1 MQPIFDKSR
10 VINST
15 YIQMFIIVIAF
26 LIMGVSSFFF
36 ANSIEK
42 KHLVKEAETAM
53 AFSEAEI
60 VANLL
65 EPETFLSGYSE
76 TIRSMLLRGEPY
88 YILSA
93 YIKSVTNYI
102 MKDKDLMSGL
112 QNTHGYF
119 FTWGGKYLTA
129 KDWTPPEDFSPENQS
144 WYQKAIESKGK
155 ITISEPYKDSI
166 TNNYILTFSRC
177 ITDDNDNPLAILCL
191 DIELNRI
198 SKYAISINLTE
209 NSYGVLINNDMIIIA
224 HREPY
229 FIGEKFNYADSGI
242 AIVAKELEM
251 GKNVSERHL
260 KNYMNEDTIVY
271 FIKIKYNWFLGIV
284 IPIKEYYK
292 NVNQMA
298 AFLLLLGSL
307 LAWALCTML
316 YYLAQAKI
324 KSDLR
329 NQQKSNFLATMSHE
343 IRTPLNAILGMTEIQ
358 MQNTAHP
365 PATSEAFLK
374 INNSGNLLLNIIND
388 ILDLSKIEAGKLE
401 LVPVKY
407 EVARLINDII
417 QLNYIRYVS
426 KPIEF
431 KIKVDE
437 NIPAF
442 LVGDD
447 LRIKQILN
455 NLLSNAF
462 KYTDK
467 GVVTLSVNAECVG
480 RGGTVLVSLIFEVS
494 DTGQGMSTEQIN
506 KLFDEYTRFNMEA
519 NRTTEG
525 AGLGMTITR
534 NLVNLMYGKI
544 TVKSTVGE
552 GSTFTV
558 RLPQKTDTKGIE
570 GVIGKNMAENLSQV
584 NQNNSIQIKK
594 SQLIHEYMPYGSVL
608 IVDDVETNLYVAKG
622 LMLPYGLKIDVATSG
637 FEALNKIKEGL
648 SYDVIFMD
656 HMMPKMDGIEAT
668 KQLRNMG
675 YTKPI
680 VALTANALT
689 GHAEMFLNNGFDD
702 FISKPIDIHQ
712 LNRTLNRLIRDKQS
726 SEIIE
731 AAMKEK
737 IEIDKKRSSN
747 IGFQKADEQIVKI
760 FAKDA
765 EKAVVAIKKSVQK
778 DLNNEDD
785 IHLYIINV
793 HAMKS
798 ALANIGEKELSAE
811 ANRLEQAGRDKDINL
826 LLSET
831 KEFLQKLDKVISEI
845 KKREEKNEL
854 SEDSEESLVL
864 LKEKLQIIK
873 DACNEMDKKIIKDE
887 LNELRKKAWAQGTNE
902 LLDAI
907 EEHLLHSDFEEASAL
922 IDNYNM

>member
-1 MQPIFDKSR
+1 
-10 VINST
+10 
-15 YIQMFIIVIAF
+15 MFIIVIAF
-26 LIMGVSSFFF
+26 VIMSISSFFF

-60 VANLL
+60 SATLL
-65 EPETFLSGYSE
+65 EPETFLGSYSE
-76 TIRSMLLRGEPY
+76 TIRSMLLRGETASV
-88 YILSA
+88 LSA
-93 YIKSVTNYI
+93 YIKSVTNY
-102 MKDKDLMSGL
+102 MFKDRDLMSGL
-112 QNTHGYF
+112 ITTHGYF

-129 KDWTPPEDFSPENQS
+129 RDWTPHEDFSPENQL
-144 WYQKAIESKGK
+144 WYQKAMESKGK
-155 ITISEPYKDSI
+155 IIISEPYKDFI
-166 TNNYILTFSRC
+166 TNNYILTLSRC
-177 ITDDNDNPLAILCL
+177 ITDDNDNPLAIICI

-198 SKYAISINLTE
+198 TKYAVSINLTE

-224 HREPY
+224 HHEPY
-229 FIGEKFNYADSGI
+229 FIGEKLNHVDSGI
-242 AIVAKELEM
+242 ALLAKELEM
-251 GKNVSERHL
+251 GKNISERHV

-271 FIKIKYNWFLGIV
+271 FIKIKYGWFLGIV
-284 IPIKEYYK
+284 IPINEYYK

-307 LAWALCTML
+307 LAWGLCTML

-365 PATSEAFLK
+365 PATNEAFLK

-426 KPIEF
+426 KPIDF

-462 KYTDK
+462 KYTDE
-467 GVVTLSVNAECVG
+467 GVVTLSVSAECIG
-480 RGGTVLVSLIFEVS
+480 RGGGAVLVTLIFEVS
-494 DTGQGMSTEQIN
+494 DTGQGMSSEQIN

-534 NLVNLMYGKI
+534 NLVDLMYGKI
-544 TVKSTVGE
+544 IVKSTVGE

-558 RLPQKTDTKGIE
+558 RLPQKTDGKGIE
-570 GVIGKNMAENLSQV
+570 GIIGKNMAENLSQL

-594 SQLIHEYMPYGSVL
+594 TQLIHEYMPYGSVL

-637 FEALNKIKEGL
+637 FEAINKIKEGL
-648 SYDVIFMD
+648 SYDVVFMD

-668 KQLRNMG
+668 KQLRKMG

-689 GHAEMFLNNGFDD
+689 GHAEMFLKNGFDD

-726 SEIIE
+726 SEVIE
-731 AAMKEK
+731 TAIKEK
-737 IEIDKKRSSN
+737 AEIDKKRNFN
-747 IGFQKADEQIVKI
+747 IGFQQADEQIVKI
-760 FAKDA
+760 FARDA
-765 EKAVVAIKKSVQK
+765 EKAAGAIKKSIQEN
-778 DLNNEDD
+778 LNNEDD
-785 IHLYIINV
+785 IHMYIINV

-811 ANRLEQAGRDKDINL
+811 ANRLEQAGREKNINL

-831 KEFLQKLDKVISEI
+831 KEFLEKLDNVINEI

-854 SEDSEESLVL
+854 SEDSEESLAM

-873 DACNEMDKKIIKDE
+873 DACTEMNKKIIKDE
-887 LNELRKKAWAQGTNE
+887 LIKLRKMAWTQKTNE
-902 LLDAI
+902 LLTAI

-922 IDNYNM
+922 IDNYNI

>member
-1 MQPIFDKSR
+1 LQPIFDKNR
-10 VINST
+10 TINST

-26 LIMGVSSFFF
+26 LIMGTSSFFF

-60 VANLL
+60 SATLL
-65 EPETFLSGYSE
+65 EPETFLGSYSE
-76 TIRSMLLRGEPY
+76 TIRSMLLMGENSSV
-88 YILSA
+88 LSA
-93 YIKSVTNYI
+93 YITSVTDYLL
-102 MKDKDLMSGL
+102 KDKEIMSGL
-112 QNTHGYF
+112 VTTHGYF
-119 FTWGGKYLTA
+119 FTWGGKYITA
-129 KDWTPPEDFSPENQS
+129 KNWIQPEDFSPENQI
-144 WYQKAIESKGK
+144 WYQKAIDAKGK
-155 ITISEPYKDSI
+155 IVISDPYKDLI
-166 TNNYILTFSRC
+166 TNNYILTLSRC
-177 ITDDNDNPLAILCL
+177 ITYDNGNPLAIICI
-191 DIELNRI
+191 DIELNSI
-198 SKYAISINLTE
+198 SKYAVSINLTE
-209 NSYGVLINNDMIIIA
+209 NSYGGLINNDMVIIA

-229 FIGEKFNYADSGI
+229 FIGEKLYNLDSGI
-242 AIVAKELEM
+242 ASLTDELEM
-251 GKNVSERHL
+251 GKNISERHL
-260 KNYMNEDTIVY
+260 KNYMYEDTIVY

-284 IPIKEYYK
+284 IPVNEYYK

-298 AFLLLLGSL
+298 AFLLLLGSI

-329 NQQKSNFLATMSHE
+329 NQQKSSFLATMSHE

-431 KIKVDE
+431 KIKIDE
-437 NIPAF
+437 NIPSF

-462 KYTDK
+462 KYTEK
-467 GVVTLSVNAECVG
+467 GEVVLSVNAECVG
-480 RGGTVLVSLIFEVS
+480 RGGAVLVSLIFEVS
-494 DTGQGMSTEQIN
+494 DTGQGMSQDQVN

-534 NLVNLMYGKI
+534 NLIDLMYGKI
-544 TVKSTVGE
+544 TVKSEVGQ
-552 GSTFTV
+552 GTTFTV
-558 RLPQKTDTKGIE
+558 RLPQKTEGKGIE
-570 GVIGKNMAENLSQV
+570 GVIGKEVAENLSQL

-594 SQLIHEYMPYGSVL
+594 TQVIHEFMPYGSVL

-622 LMLPYGLKIDVATSG
+622 LMIPYGLKIEVATSG
-637 FEALNKIKEGL
+637 FEAIKKIKEGAV
-648 SYDVIFMD
+648 YDVVFMD

-675 YTKPI
+675 YIKPI

-712 LNRTLNRLIRDKQS
+712 LNRTLNRLVRDKQP
-726 SEIIE
+726 SEVIE
-731 AAMKEK
+731 AAIKEK
-737 IEIDKKRSSN
+737 AELDKKRTSP
-747 IGFQKADEQIVKI
+747 GFQQADTQLVKI
-760 FAKDA
+760 FARDA
-765 EKAVVAIKKSVQK
+765 EKAADAIKKSIHK
-778 DLNNEDD
+778 NLNNEKD
-785 IHLYIINV
+785 IQMFIINV

-811 ANRLEQAGRDKDINL
+811 ANRLEQAGRGKDINVI
-826 LLSET
+826 LSEIN
-831 KEFLQKLDKVISEI
+831 EFLDKLNKVVKEI

-854 SEDSEESLVL
+854 SEDSEESLVM
-864 LKEKLQIIK
+864 LKEKLQLIK
-873 DACNEMDKKIIKDE
+873 DACNEMDKKTIKNV
-887 LNELRKKAWAQGTNE
+887 LVELREKSWTQKTNE
-902 LLDAI
+902 LLTSV
-907 EEHLLHSDFEEASAL
+907 EELLLHSDFEETSTL
-922 IDNYNM
+922 IDNYYN

>member
-1 MQPIFDKSR
+1 
-10 VINST
+10 
-15 YIQMFIIVIAF
+15 MFIIVIAF
-26 LIMGVSSFFF
+26 VIMSISSFFF
-36 ANSIEK
+36 ANNIEK
-42 KHLVKEAETAM
+42 KHLVKEAETAL

-60 VANLL
+60 SATLL
-65 EPETFLSGYSE
+65 EPETFLGSYSE
-76 TIRSMLLRGEPY
+76 TIRSMLLRGEPSY
-88 YILSA
+88 VLSA
-93 YIKSVTNYI
+93 YIKSVTDYI
-102 MKDKDLMSGL
+102 FKDRDLMSGL
-112 QNTHGYF
+112 ITTHGYF

-129 KDWTPPEDFSPENQS
+129 RNWIPPEDFSPENQL
-144 WYQKAIESKGK
+144 WYQKAIKTKGK
-155 ITISEPYKDSI
+155 IIISEPYKDFI
-166 TNNYILTFSRC
+166 TNNYIITLSRC
-177 ITDDNDNPLAILCL
+177 ITDNNDNPLAIICI
-191 DIELNRI
+191 DIELNKI
-198 SKYAISINLTE
+198 TKHAVSINLTE
-209 NSYGVLINNDMIIIA
+209 NSYGVLINNDMVIIA

-229 FIGEKFNYADSGI
+229 FIGEKLKNVDSGI
-242 AIVAKELEM
+242 ASLAKELEM
-251 GKNVSERHL
+251 GRNVSERHI

-271 FIKIKYNWFLGIV
+271 FVKIKYNWFLGIV
-284 IPIKEYYK
+284 IPISEYYK

-298 AFLLLLGSL
+298 VFLFLLGSL
-307 LAWALCTML
+307 LAWGLCTML

-358 MQNTAHP
+358 MQNTVHP
-365 PATSEAFLK
+365 PTTIEAFLK

-462 KYTDK
+462 KYTNE
-467 GVVTLSVNAECVG
+467 GIVTLSVNAECVG
-480 RGGTVLVSLIFEVS
+480 RGGGAVLVTLIFEVS
-494 DTGQGMSTEQIN
+494 DTGQGMSAEQVN

-534 NLVNLMYGKI
+534 NLVDLMYGKI
-544 TVKSTVGE
+544 IVKSAVGE

-558 RLPQKTDTKGIE
+558 RLPQKTDGKGIE
-570 GVIGKNMAENLSQV
+570 GVIGKNMAENLSQL
-584 NQNNSIQIKK
+584 NQNSSIQIKK
-594 SQLIHEYMPYGSVL
+594 TQLIHEYMPYGSVL

-637 FEALNKIKEGL
+637 FEAIDKIKEGL

-668 KQLRNMG
+668 KQLRKMS
-675 YTKPI
+675 YTNSI

-689 GHAEMFLNNGFDD
+689 GHAEMFLSNGFDD

-712 LNRTLNRLIRDKQS
+712 LNRILNRLIRDKQP
-726 SEIIE
+726 SEVIE
-731 AAMKEK
+731 AAIKEK
-737 IEIDKKRSSN
+737 IEIDKKRNSAT
-747 IGFQKADEQIVKI
+747 GFQQADEQIVKI
-760 FAKDA
+760 FARDA
-765 EKAVVAIKKSVQK
+765 EKAVAAIKKSIQEN
-778 DLNNEDD
+778 LNNEDD

-811 ANRLEQAGRDKDINL
+811 ANKLEQAGRDKDINF

-831 KEFLQKLDKVISEI
+831 NEFLEKLDKVVNEI
-845 KKREEKNEL
+845 KKREEKKEL
-854 SEDSEESLVL
+854 SEDSEESLVMFR
-864 LKEKLQIIK
+864 EKLQIIK
-873 DACNEMDKKIIKDE
+873 DACGEMDKKSVKKT
-887 LNELRKKAWAQGTNE
+887 LTELRKRAWAQETNA
-902 LLDAI
+902 LLTSI
-907 EEHLLHSDFEEASAL
+907 EEHLLHSDFEEVSAL
-922 IDNYNM
+922 IDNYNK

>member
-1 MQPIFDKSR
+1 
-10 VINST
+10 
-15 YIQMFIIVIAF
+15 MFIIVIAF
-26 LIMGVSSFFF
+26 VIMSISSFFF
-36 ANSIEK
+36 ANRIEK
-42 KHLVKEAETAM
+42 KHLVKEAETAL

-60 VANLL
+60 SANLL
-65 EPETFLSGYSE
+65 EPETFVGGYSE
-76 TIRSMLLRGEPY
+76 TIRGMLLRGESSSA
-88 YILSA
+88 LSA
-93 YIKSVTNYI
+93 YIKSVTDYI
-102 MKDKDLMSGL
+102 FKNRDLMSGL
-112 QNTHGYF
+112 ITTHGYF

-129 KDWTPPEDFSPENQS
+129 RNWMPPEDFSPENQS
-144 WYQKAIESKGK
+144 WYQKALESKGK
-155 ITISEPYKDSI
+155 IIISEPYKDFI
-166 TNNYILTFSRC
+166 TNNYILTLSRC
-177 ITDDNDNPLAILCL
+177 ITDDNDNPLAIICI
-191 DIELNRI
+191 DIELNKI
-198 SKYAISINLTE
+198 TKYATSINLTE
-209 NSYGVLINNDMIIIA
+209 NSYGVLINNDMVIIA

-229 FIGEKFNYADSGI
+229 FIGEKLKNIDSGI
-242 AIVAKELEM
+242 ASLTKELEM
-251 GKNVSERHL
+251 GKNVSERHI

-271 FIKIKYNWFLGIV
+271 FIKIKHNWFLGIV
-284 IPIKEYYK
+284 IPISEYYK

-298 AFLLLLGSL
+298 VFLLLLGSL
-307 LAWALCTML
+307 LAWGLCTML

-358 MQNTAHP
+358 MQNTAHSP
-365 PATSEAFLK
+365 TTIESFLK

-462 KYTDK
+462 KYTDE
-467 GVVTLSVNAECVG
+467 GIVTLSVNAECVG
-480 RGGTVLVSLIFEVS
+480 RGGGAVLVTLIFEVS
-494 DTGQGMSTEQIN
+494 DTGQGMSNEQVN

-534 NLVNLMYGKI
+534 NLADLMYGKI
-544 TVKSTVGE
+544 TVKSVVGE

-558 RLPQKTDTKGIE
+558 RLPQKTDGKGIE
-570 GVIGKNMAENLSQV
+570 GVIGKNMAENLSQL
-584 NQNNSIQIKK
+584 NQNSSIQIKK
-594 SQLIHEYMPYGSVL
+594 TQLIHEYMPYGSVL

-622 LMLPYGLKIDVATSG
+622 LMLPYGLKIDIATSG
-637 FEALNKIKEGL
+637 FEAINKIKDGAI
-648 SYDVIFMD
+648 YDVVFMD
-656 HMMPKMDGIEAT
+656 HMMPKMDGIETT

-675 YTKPI
+675 YTRPI

-712 LNRTLNRLIRDKQS
+712 LNRTLNRLIRDKQP
-726 SEIIE
+726 SEVIE

-737 IEIDKKRSSN
+737 IEIDKKRNSSA
-747 IGFQKADEQIVKI
+747 GFKQADEQIVKI

-765 EKAVVAIKKSVQK
+765 EKAVTAIKNSIQK
-778 DLNNEDD
+778 EFDNEDD

-793 HAMKS
+793 HSMKS

-811 ANRLEQAGRDKDINL
+811 ANKLEQAGRDKNINL

-831 KEFLQKLDKVISEI
+831 KEFLQKLDKVINEI
-845 KKREEKNEL
+845 KKRQEKNEL
-854 SEDSEESLVL
+854 SEDTEESLTL
-864 LKEKLQIIK
+864 LKTKLQVIK
-873 DACNEMDKKIIKDE
+873 DACNEMNKKAIKKE
-887 LNELRKKAWAQGTNE
+887 LTELRKRAWAQETND
-902 LLDAI
+902 LLTAI

-922 IDNYNM
+922 IDKYNK